1 MARCQYAWSLNT
13 VAKFPIMLMTPK
25 ISPDR
30 WWSNV
35 QVLRITIKEQS
46 VPFLDLR
53 VRYEAPAY
61 PETGVLSEA
70 AVSNLCIFE
79 IEPIFGDVA

>member
-1 MARCQYAWSLNT
+1 M
-13 VAKFPIMLMTPK
+13 MLMTPK

-30 WWSNV
+30 WWSIV
-35 QVLRITIKEQS
+35 QVLHFTIKEQS
-46 VPFLDLR
+46 VPFLDLI
-53 VRYEAPAY
+53 VRYEPPAF